1 MRYDFLFQHEYKEI
15 GNFRFP
21 VYNDLTQEE
30 GEAFDNIEAEQAENL
45 FAVLT
50 LAKRIAE
57 DKGLPLDDV
66 FGLLQK
72 PDASQV
78 QLLADYSAEL
88 QVVMANGVSART
100 IEKRIIT
107 VALRCRGEV
116 KTPDGDWVSA
126 SDWTEELTG
135 RLTRRQCQDIWAFLQ
150 TERAGLEPQQVDAQ
164 MAGKKRR
171 GRPPK
176 NSSPGAEL
184 SSAGSES
191 TGTLSTTD

>member
-1 MRYDFLFQHEYKEI
+1 MRYDFLFQQEYQEI
-15 GNFRFP
+15 GRFRFP
-21 VYNDLTQEE
+21 IYHDLTMEE

-66 FGLLQK
+66 FALLQK
-72 PDASQV
+72 PDAGQV

-88 QVVMANGVSART
+88 QVVMANGISART

-107 VALRCRGEV
+107 VAMRCRGEV
-116 KTPDGDWVSA
+116 KLPDGEWEAATDWSE
-126 SDWTEELTG
+126 DLTG

-150 TERAGLEPQQVDAQ
+150 SERAGIEQSRTDEAS
-164 MAGKKRR
+164 GKKRR
-171 GRPPK
+171 GRPSK
-176 NSSPGAEL
+176 NSVDGANP
-184 SSAGSES
+184 SSADSQS
-191 TGTLSTTD
+191 TGMPSTTD